1 MVNTGSPYIL
11 LKHSRKTALF
21 SASGT
26 RVILLDNSGQSKTKR
41 QVTRDQAFL
50 PQPANGVCGRLGDK
64 WTVQVIWRLSLA
76 EGGRLR
82 FSHLKREIDGI
93 TQRMLTLTLRGL
105 ERDGFV
111 MRHYFPEVPPR
122 VEYELTELGA
132 GILASLQGL
141 NFWIRDNFSRIEEN
155 RRVYDES
162 GE

>member
-1 MVNTGSPYIL
+1 MNTGSPYIL
-11 LKHSRKTALF
+11 LEHSRKTAQF

-26 RVILLDNSGQSKTKR
+26 RVILLDDSGQSKSGR
-41 QVTRDQAFL
+41 QPKGDQAFL
-50 PQPANGVCGRLGDK
+50 PQPSNGICGRLGDK

-76 EGGRLR
+76 EGRRLR

-93 TQRMLTLTLRGL
+93 TQRMLTLTLRNL

-111 MRHYFPEVPPR
+111 RRHYFPEVPPR

-141 NFWIRDNFSRIEEN
+141 NIWIRDNSSRIEEN
-155 RRVYDES
+155 RRAYDET